1 MPPGDDSNKKPKSTA
16 VRQLVQYI
24 SKETQLRVTIIYNY
38 DSIGQCIRSYYI
50 QYSTVTNVNDVS
62 LLVDHDV
69 AIVSVLK
76 LKEIAH
82 QRVGS
87 HAYNELVTGLCAR
100 DVRV

>member
-1 MPPGDDSNKKPKSTA
+1 M
-16 VRQLVQYI
+16 
-24 SKETQLRVTIIYNY
+24 
-38 DSIGQCIRSYYI
+38 
-50 QYSTVTNVNDVS
+50 NDVS